1 MHNTEGVI
9 ILDSPY
15 AAQLERGFRW
25 LRFDVPSL
33 EQEYRTECSES
44 HLPRMRA
51 GFILAAGLYLI
62 FLLVRAFTETG
73 PAATLGLLL
82 RSMIISTMLLT
93 VVASYYS
100 PWRRFMTPLVM
111 GTYLVF
117 GGGITAIE
125 VVGHYFQIDRH
136 YEGLI
141 FLTIHA
147 YVFSGLV
154 FRQAFAAGLLIF
166 LIYLIGG
173 WLGGLAGK
181 VWGYEL
187 FFIGLLNLLGAVALY
202 QIERAERDNFLR
214 RNLLKEMAG
223 RDGLTGL
230 HNRSAFLDHFDLVLK
245 QAARERRTLG
255 VLILDLDYFKQYN
268 DSYGHLEG
276 DAILSRVALTVR
288 NEFRRP
294 LDLFARYGGEEFV
307 GLWYDI
313 DPQRLQPLARA
324 VRDSVAAM
332 MIPHQASPHKKLT
345 ATVGAIAFRPKGGES
360 LLNLIRL
367 ADAELYEAKAAGRNL
382 VQTRILADVA
392 GQAAPQAQSA

>member
-1 MHNTEGVI
+1 MHNTEGVV

-15 AAQLERGFRW
+15 AAQLEQGFRS
-25 LRFDVPSL
+25 LRFTTREL
-33 EQEYRTECSES
+33 EQAFRAEYAELN
-44 HLPRMRA
+44 LPRMRT
-51 GFILAAGLYLI
+51 GFFLACGLYI
-62 FLLVRAFTETG
+62 FFLLVRLLTESG
-73 PAATLGLLL
+73 PAAALGFML
-82 RSMIISTMLLT
+82 RSAIIGMMLLT
-93 VVASYYS
+93 LVISYTPARRGLLPLTFASY
-100 PWRRFMTPLVM
+100 V
-111 GTYLVF
+111 VF
-117 GGGITAIE
+117 GCGVTAIE
-125 VVGHYFQIDRH
+125 LVGHHYGLDRH

-141 FLTIHA
+141 FVTIHA
-147 YVFSGLV
+147 YVFSGMV
-154 FRQAFAAGLLIF
+154 FRQAFTAALCIF
-166 LIYLIGG
+166 ASYAIGG

-181 VWGYEL
+181 VWAYEL
-187 FFIGLLNLLGAVALY
+187 FFIGLLNSLGAAALY
-202 QIERAERDNFLR
+202 QMERVERDNFLQ

-230 HNRSAFLDHFDLVLK
+230 HNRSAFLDHFGAVLK
-245 QAARERRTLG
+245 QAAREQRTLG
-255 VLILDLDYFKQYN
+255 VLILDFDYFKQYN

-332 MIPHQASPHKKLT
+332 MIPHQASPHKKIT
-345 ATVGAIAFRPKGGES
+345 ATVGAIAFRPKRGES

-382 VQTRILADVA
+382 VQTRILPGDADQAVA
-392 GQAAPQAQSA
+392 LALSA